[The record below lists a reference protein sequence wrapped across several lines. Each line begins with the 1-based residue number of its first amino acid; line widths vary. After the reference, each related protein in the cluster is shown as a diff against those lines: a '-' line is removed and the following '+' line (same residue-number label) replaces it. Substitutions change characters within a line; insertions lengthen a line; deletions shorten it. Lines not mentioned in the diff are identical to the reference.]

1 MGYEALELLDQLRG
15 EEVDWIISN
24 ATPLTLLASATLIQD
39 GAPGGYIY
47 FITDGLFDVLVRNAF
62 GQELRVAQLG
72 PGQIVGEISWLDRR
86 LILQPSRPQKAAQ
99 SSLSKH

>member
-1 MGYEALELLDQLRG
+1 MFQLIIGAAMGYEALELLDQLRG

-47 FITDGLFDVLVRNAF
+47 FITDGTSVPTLIEKIQLVRI
-62 GQELRVAQLG
+62 G
-72 PGQIVGEISWLDRR
+72 VG
-86 LILQPSRPQKAAQ
+86 
-99 SSLSKH
+99 